1 MERILL
7 SLQTVAA
14 VAGAAASYLL
24 GGIDNLILFLLCLTG
39 IDIVTGLLQAIAN
52 HELNSEITLKGLI
65 RKAGIYVII
74 AVCNLA
80 DQSLGTNI
88 LRDAAISFY
97 IVMELVS
104 ITENWGKMGLPLP
117 QKLKDILAQLQEEKV
132 K

>member
-7 SLQTVAA
+7 SLQTIAA
-14 VAGAAASYLL
+14 VGGAAASYLL
-24 GGIDNLILFLLCLTG
+24 GGIDNLIIFLLCLTG

-104 ITENWGKMGLPLP
+104 ITENWGKIGLPLP

>member
-1 MERILL
+1 M
-7 SLQTVAA
+7 
-14 VAGAAASYLL
+14 
-24 GGIDNLILFLLCLTG
+24 
-39 IDIVTGLLQAIAN
+39 
-52 HELNSEITLKGLI
+52 
-65 RKAGIYVII
+65 II

>member
-24 GGIDNLILFLLCLTG
+24 GGIDNLIVFLLCLTG

-104 ITENWGKMGLPLP
+104 ITENWGKIGLPLP
-117 QKLKDILAQLQEEKV
+117 QKLKEILAQLEEEKV

>member
-7 SLQTVAA
+7 SLQTVGAM
-14 VAGAAASYLL
+14 AGAACSYLL

-39 IDIVTGLLQAIAN
+39 IDIVTGLLQAMAN
-52 HELNSEITLKGLI
+52 RELNSEITLKGLI

-104 ITENWGKMGLPLP
+104 ITENWGKIGLP

>member
-7 SLQTVAA
+7 SLQTVGA

-24 GGIDNLILFLLCLTG
+24 GGMDNLILFLLCLTS

-104 ITENWGKMGLPLP
+104 ITENWGKIGLPLP
-117 QKLKDILAQLQEEKV
+117 QKLKEILTQLQEEKV

>member
-24 GGIDNLILFLLCLTG
+24 GGMDNLIIFLLCLTG

-104 ITENWGKMGLPLP
+104 ITENWGKIGLPLP